1 MGGCQGYGM
10 GQGEAISEVP
20 LCQVRAVVWGGGG
33 GGVYRLALE
42 SGLGVGWQVTEVL
55 YDGWRRVGRQL
66 PWSALY
72 SLQGLWVE
80 WWWVDPSAFLAPG
93 HPFAVSLE
101 CVVRRQFSGQVGN
114 LERG

>member
-1 MGGCQGYGM
+1 MGGRQGYGM
-10 GQGEAISEVP
+10 GQGELFLKSLSARSGP
-20 LCQVRAVVWGGGG
+20 WRGG